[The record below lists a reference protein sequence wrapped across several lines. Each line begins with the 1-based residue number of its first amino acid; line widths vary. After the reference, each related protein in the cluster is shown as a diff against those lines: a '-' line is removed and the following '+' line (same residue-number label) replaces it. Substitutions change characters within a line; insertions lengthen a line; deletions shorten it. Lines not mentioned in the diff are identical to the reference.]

1 MSLAMAENTQIP
13 DHISEPPLSAIRN
26 NMSHDHQDGEPFKFD
41 GEDHHAFPE
50 HHDTAGFH
58 TQ

>member
-1 MSLAMAENTQIP
+1 MAENTQIP

-41 GEDHHAFPE
+41 CEDHHAFPE